1 MLNQLS
7 IRFEKAALIEM
18 FQYMD
23 TDRDNKLTYEDFV
36 NLKYECMGG
45 PMAASDTNDN
55 RKASS

>member
-1 MLNQLS
+1 
-7 IRFEKAALIEM
+7 M
-18 FQYMD
+18 FQYLD

-45 PMAASDTNDN
+45 PGIIPQQQSQPESND

>member
-18 FQYMD
+18 FQYLD
-23 TDRDNKLTYEDFV
+23 SDRDNKLTYEDFV

-45 PMAASDTNDN
+45 PGILESND
-55 RKASS
+55 K